1 MSSYLVS
8 PSSAYLLHKSL
19 NACSL
24 TAPAANSIMNLLQKV
39 GYTGYS
45 DLNNALNSAL
55 QALETAKNSGK
66 SFVEEPG
73 AQRVGDCIEAVSKLD
88 DELNKAGSWIN
99 KQNEK

>member
-1 MSSYLVS
+1 
-8 PSSAYLLHKSL
+8 
-19 NACSL
+19 
-24 TAPAANSIMNLLQKV
+24 MNLLQKV

-73 AQRVGDCIEAVSKLD
+73 AQRVGDCIEAVSNSTTVEQGRQLD
-88 DELNKAGSWIN
+88 
-99 KQNEK
+99 KQTE